1 MCCKARLLFIGTH
14 TECRTSKFIIGINGS
29 GVMTSVVQL
38 VMRLSLRKAFGI
50 TNKPNDMKL
59 LMKQHVRHNPRWAHR
74 RPLRIIYPED
84 INKHEVNY
92 AEKLKIERESIQ
104 FPTKDR
110 ENVFEEPDMTFVDKD
125 TVINDAKPVN
135 TSAIN
140 LKSDIK
146 HTVTESKLR
155 HTWVHER
162 DKMKLKVPNAETT
175 HNPNLQSK
183 PKKVRKL
190 EAKQER
196 KADKIKESA
205 ARAGVPVYKKLPDND
220 SMLR

>member
-1 MCCKARLLFIGTH
+1 MA
-14 TECRTSKFIIGINGS
+14 
-29 GVMTSVVQL
+29 SVVQL
-38 VMRLSLRKAFGI
+38 VMRLSLRKAFGV

-59 LMKQHVRHNPRWAHR
+59 LMKQHVRHYPRWAHR

-84 INKHEVNY
+84 INKDEVNY
-92 AEKLKIERESIQ
+92 AEKLKIERECIQ

-110 ENVFEEPDMTFVDKD
+110 EDVFEEPDMTFMDKE
-125 TVINDAKPVN
+125 TVINNARPVN
-135 TSAIN
+135 TSTLN
-140 LKSDIK
+140 VKSGIK

-155 HTWVHER
+155 HAWIRER
-162 DKMKLKVPNAETT
+162 DKMKPNVPNAETT
-175 HNPNLQSK
+175 YNSNLQSK

-196 KADKIKESA
+196 KANRLKESS
-205 ARAGVPVYKKLPDND
+205 ARAGIPVYKKLPDND

>member
-1 MCCKARLLFIGTH
+1 MA
-14 TECRTSKFIIGINGS
+14 
-29 GVMTSVVQL
+29 SVVQL
-38 VMRLSLRKAFGI
+38 VMRLSFRKAFGI

-59 LMKQHVRHNPRWAHR
+59 LMKQHVRHHPRWAHR

-84 INKHEVNY
+84 INKDEVNY

-104 FPTKDR
+104 FPTEDR
-110 ENVFEEPDMTFVDKD
+110 ENVFEEPDMTFVDKE
-125 TVINDAKPVN
+125 TIINDARPVN

-140 LKSDIK
+140 LKSGIK
-146 HTVTESKLR
+146 HTVTESKFR
-155 HTWVHER
+155 QSWVHEG

-175 HNPNLQSK
+175 HNPNLQLK

-196 KADKIKESA
+196 KAERIKESA
-205 ARAGVPVYKKLPDND
+205 ARAGIPVYKKLPDND

>member
-1 MCCKARLLFIGTH
+1 MA
-14 TECRTSKFIIGINGS
+14 
-29 GVMTSVVQL
+29 SVLQL
-38 VMRLSLRKAFGI
+38 VMRLSLRKAFGVS
-50 TNKPNDMKL
+50 NKPNDMKL
-59 LMKQHVRHNPRWAHR
+59 LMKQHVRHHPRWAHR
-74 RPLRIIYPED
+74 NPLRIIYPED
-84 INKHEVNY
+84 INKDEVNY

-110 ENVFEEPDMTFVDKD
+110 ENIFEEPDMTFIDKE
-125 TVINDAKPVN
+125 TVINNARPVN
-135 TSAIN
+135 TSGLN
-140 LKSDIK
+140 VKSDIK

-162 DKMKLKVPNAETT
+162 DKIKLNVPNAETT
-175 HNPNLQSK
+175 HNSNVQWK

-196 KADKIKESA
+196 KANRIKESS
-205 ARAGVPVYKKLPDND
+205 ARAGIPVYKKLPDND